1 MISSVSS
8 SVSAWAMPRPDI
20 SKVASN
26 LFSQLDTQKQG
37 YLEESDLAAAFS
49 QISSDDSSSA
59 VSSLFNQLD
68 ANSDGKVSESEMT
81 SGLQQL
87 ADQLDTGFNNMR
99 TQGMT
104 GGMPPPPPPSGVQ
117 DSGFTEEEL
126 TSQLSAMGSTDS
138 AASSLISTVLSDFSA
153 ADTDG
158 DGKVT
163 FQEAM
168 TYQQSVNGSS
178 SSSATGA
185 QSASSTSTDTLQ
197 TEVLRRM
204 MQLMAAYGGYGANS
218 TMSDTTSLMSSLSV
232 TA

>member
-8 SVSAWAMPRPDI
+8 SLSTWAMPRPDI

-26 LFSQLDTQKQG
+26 LFSQLDTEKQG

-49 QISSDDSSSA
+49 QISTDDSSSA
-59 VSSLFNQLD
+59 VSSLFSQLD

-87 ADQLDTGFNNMR
+87 AEQLDSGFNNMR
-99 TQGMT
+99 TQGMM
-104 GGMPPPPPPSGVQ
+104 GGMPPPPPPDGVQ
-117 DSGFTEEEL
+117 DSGFTEDEL
-126 TSQLSAMGSTDS
+126 TAQLSAIGSTDS
-138 AASSLISTVLSDFSA
+138 AASGLISTVLSDFSA
-153 ADTDG
+153 ADADG

-168 TYQQSVNGSS
+168 TYQQSVSDSS
-178 SSSATGA
+178 STTTGV
-185 QSASSTSTDTLQ
+185 QSDLSTGTDTLQ
-197 TEVLRRM
+197 AEVLRRM

-218 TMSDTTSLMSSLSV
+218 IIGDTSSLVSSLSV
-232 TA
+232 SA